1 MTIKQSLVFAAS
13 LFLFSSCSEAQ
24 LLKKLLK
31 KADEINLLTID
42 QEMEL
47 GKKVKA
53 EIESDPK
60 KYPILPEKGNEV
72 VYKYVRGITQ
82 KILNSGKVANKD
94 AFAWEVKI
102 IQDDKTLNAFCT
114 PGGYIYVY
122 TGIIK
127 FLDSED
133 QLAGV
138 MGHEIAH
145 AAQRH
150 TGRSITQSYGLDI
163 MLTLLTGNST
173 KQSVQL
179 TKQITAS
186 IVGLKFSRN
195 HESEA
200 DEQSVNY
207 LCQSS
212 YNAAGAAGFFKK
224 MQGKSGTPPEF
235 LSTHPDPKNR
245 VRDIEARAKTM
256 GCSGTDT
263 RSDEYTKI
271 KNLLK

>member
-1 MTIKQSLVFAAS
+1 MLKTKFILIAIA
-13 LFLFSSCSEAQ
+13 FLLATGAEAQ
-24 LLKKLLK
+24 IFKKALK
-31 KADEINLLTID
+31 KADEINLLTLE

-47 GKKVKA
+47 GKQVKK

-60 KYPILPEKGNEV
+60 KYPLLPEAGNEQA
-72 VYKYVRGITQ
+72 YAYIRGLTQ
-82 KILNSGKVANKD
+82 KILNTGKVANRS

-102 IQDDKTLNAFCT
+102 IKDDKTLNAFCT

-122 TGIIK
+122 TGLIK

-150 TGRSITQSYGLDI
+150 TGRSITKSYGVSAVLGI
-163 MLTLLTGNST
+163 LMGNSNSKNT
-173 KQSVQL
+173 QL
-179 TKQITAS
+179 AKQIAEGV
-186 IVGLKFSRN
+186 VGLKFSRN
-195 HESEA
+195 HETEA
-200 DEQSVNY
+200 DEQSVRY
-207 LCQSS
+207 LCGTE

-224 MQGKSGTPPEF
+224 IQSQGGAPPEF

-245 VRDIEARAKTM
+245 VKDIEANAAKS
-256 GCSGTDT
+256 GCQGKATNT
-263 RSDEYTKI
+263 QGYAKI
-271 KNLLK
+271 KALL